1 MASAIFS
8 RLRPVETAGAISA
21 FSTFEEPQDGHST
34 KPRFFWV
41 SKSSLLRN
49 QASNSWSCSQESEKR
64 IKMQHP

>member
-21 FSTFEEPQDGHST
+21 FSTLCEPQVGQST
-34 KPRFFWV
+34 KPRFFCV

-49 QASNSWSCSQESEKR
+49 QASKSWSWSQ
-64 IKMQHP
+64 